1 MTTLEIITV
10 TLSAISIIAG
20 IIFGINSLRASVE
33 REKSKILADTFNFAA
48 IIRSGKSSMKE
59 NLSDMELEVIT
70 RIVWRSSAVP
80 LVHILSNLQERT
92 YLFQALADP
101 SKYPWEKR
109 DPDKAT

>member
-1 MTTLEIITV
+1 MTALEIITV
-10 TLSAISIIAG
+10 ILAVISIIAG
-20 IIFGINSLRASVE
+20 ITFGINSLRSSVE
-33 REKSKILADTFNFAA
+33 RAKLKILAEQLNFATV
-48 IIRSGKSSMKE
+48 IRSGKASMKE
-59 NLSDMELEVIT
+59 DLSDMELEVIT
-70 RIVWRSSAVP
+70 RIVSRDSAVP